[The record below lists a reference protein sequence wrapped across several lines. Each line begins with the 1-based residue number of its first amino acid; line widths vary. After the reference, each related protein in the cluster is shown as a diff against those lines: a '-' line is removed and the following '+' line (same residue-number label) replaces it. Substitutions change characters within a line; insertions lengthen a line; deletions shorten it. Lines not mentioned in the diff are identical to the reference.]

1 MGRRHRL
8 LLAVLFL
15 GLPSTE
21 WVFSAQTG
29 PQVEISVD
37 AARIVQRGI
46 LLKEIPIR
54 RSNRGTD
61 PVRSSRVSKLDP
73 PRPVEEIRASQG
85 RPAPLISRRGVDAMP
100 GTYAVELENG
110 SVLFVAPPDLVGLTW
125 QKRSTRRLRLILAQ
139 FQSLV
144 REVSV
149 LQLEMEEPAARRLY
163 WVLREG
169 TEVFY

>member
-8 LLAVLFL
+8 LLTVLFL
-15 GLPSTE
+15 GLPSAGRA
-21 WVFSAQTG
+21 FSGQSG

-54 RSNRGTD
+54 RSNRGTG
-61 PVRSSRVSKLDP
+61 PVRSSRVLKLDP

-85 RPAPLISRRGVDAMP
+85 KPAPLISRRGVDDMP
-100 GTYAVELENG
+100 NTFAVELENG
-110 SVLFVAPPDLVGLTW
+110 SVLFVAPPDLVGLTG
-125 QKRSTRRLRLILAQ
+125 KSVPNGGCLILAQ

-149 LQLEMEEPAARRLY
+149 LQLEMEEPAARRLF
-163 WVLREG
+163 WVLRKG
-169 TEVFY
+169 TEVSY

>member
-8 LLAVLFL
+8 LLTVLLL
-15 GLPSTE
+15 GLPSAGRA
-21 WVFSAQTG
+21 FSTQTG

-37 AARIVQRGI
+37 AARIVQRGV

-54 RSNRGTD
+54 RSNRGSA
-61 PVRSSRVSKLDP
+61 PVRSSRVLKLDP

-100 GTYAVELENG
+100 NTYAVELENG
-110 SVLFVAPPDLVGLTW
+110 SVLFVAPPDLVGVTW

-149 LQLEMEEPAARRLY
+149 LQLELEEPAARRLY
-163 WVLREG
+163 WVLRKG
-169 TEVFY
+169 TEVSY

>member
-8 LLAVLFL
+8 LFTIFFL
-15 GLPSTE
+15 GLPSAGWAYSTP
-21 WVFSAQTG
+21 TG

-37 AARIVQRGI
+37 AARIVQRGL

-54 RSNRGTD
+54 RSNRGSD

-73 PRPVEEIRASQG
+73 PRPVEEIRVSQG

-100 GTYAVELENG
+100 STYAVKLENG
-110 SVLFVAPPDLVGLTW
+110 SVLFVGPPDLVGLTW
-125 QKRSTRRLRLILAQ
+125 QKRSQRRLRLILAQ

-169 TEVFY
+169 TEVSY

>member
-8 LLAVLFL
+8 LLTVLFL
-15 GLPSTE
+15 GLPSAGRA
-21 WVFSAQTG
+21 FSGQTG

-37 AARIVQRGI
+37 AARIVQRGV

-54 RSNRGTD
+54 RSNRGSA
-61 PVRSSRVSKLDP
+61 PVRSSRVLKLDP
-73 PRPVEEIRASQG
+73 PRPVEEIRASRG

-100 GTYAVELENG
+100 HTYAVELENG
-110 SVLFVAPPDLVGLTW
+110 SVLFVAPPDLVGVTW

-144 REVSV
+144 REVTV
-149 LQLEMEEPAARRLY
+149 LQLELEEPAARRLY
-163 WVLREG
+163 WVLRKG
-169 TEVFY
+169 TEVSY

>member
-1 MGRRHRL
+1 MGRRPRL
-8 LLAVLFL
+8 LFTVLFL
-15 GLPSTE
+15 GLPSAAWPFT
-21 WVFSAQTG
+21 AQTG

-54 RSNRGTD
+54 RSNRGSG
-61 PVRSSRVSKLDP
+61 PVHSSRVFKLDP

-100 GTYAVELENG
+100 STYAVELENG

-125 QKRSTRRLRLILAQ
+125 QKRSQRRLRLVLA
-139 FQSLV
+139 L
-144 REVSV
+144 
-149 LQLEMEEPAARRLY
+149 
-163 WVLREG
+163 
-169 TEVFY
+169 